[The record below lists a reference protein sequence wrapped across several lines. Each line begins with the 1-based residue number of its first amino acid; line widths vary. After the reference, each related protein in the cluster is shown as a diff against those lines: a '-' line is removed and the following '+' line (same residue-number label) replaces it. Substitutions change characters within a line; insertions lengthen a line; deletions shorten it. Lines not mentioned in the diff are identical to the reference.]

1 VLREAKAVTSAPGE
15 SAQADGPA
23 CPICGCDLD
32 ESLARDICTCCDL
45 QCCKTCKFEV
55 FCSTEKRLGE
65 AQGEGL
71 TVKEAEEEEAEQI
84 STATEAVS
92 SAPTA

>member
-1 VLREAKAVTSAPGE
+1 VTSAPAAIR
-15 SAQADGPA
+15 SAVRRAN
-23 CPICGCDLD
+23 L
-32 ESLARDICTCCDL
+32 R
-45 QCCKTCKFEV
+45 F

-84 STATEAVS
+84 SAATEAVS